1 MDRLLN
7 LGWKFLLPISLRNPP
22 PPSPM
27 ASNIQAL
34 QKNSIVVISPQYCAS
49 YQVDLHIAK
58 KVKKITEGRQ
68 LGVFDIYGNNI
79 FTVRSK
85 FSSNRLILVNAARI
99 PVVSLKPKRFTLH
112 DTWKV
117 YRGDSSN
124 SKMLLFSVKRSKLLE
139 FKTRLDVFL
148 ASNKAEDV
156 CDFKINYSQKSCFIY
171 QGNSNNNLIAEMHKN
186 KNKTVPVHGKDRFLA
201 TVYPNVDYAFVI
213 ALRVILNEINKP
225 SSSGDVG
232 STGGD
237 GGGGCCGGCGG
248 CGG

>member
-1 MDRLLN
+1 MGSN
-7 LGWKFLLPISLRNPP
+7 QALRN
-22 PPSPM
+22 
-27 ASNIQAL
+27 
-34 QKNSIVVISPQYCAS
+34 NSIVVISPQYCAPYIS
-49 YQVDLHIAK
+49 K
-58 KVKKITEGRQ
+58 GRQ

-79 FTVRSK
+79 FTVKSK
-85 FSSNRLILVNAARI
+85 FFSNRLILVNAARI

-112 DTWKV
+112 DRWKV

-124 SKMLLFSVKRSKLLE
+124 SNNLLFSVKRSKFLQ

-148 ASNKAEDV
+148 SSNKAEDV
-156 CDFKINYSQKSCFIY
+156 CDFKIKQNYSQKSCFIY

-186 KNKTVPVHGKDRFLA
+186 KNKTVPVHGKDKFLA

-232 STGGD
+232 FTGGN
-237 GGGGCCGGCGG
+237 GGGGCGCGCGG
-248 CGG
+248 